1 MAIVGAIRVAP
12 TTSTTAERIGAAW
25 VHATRSTRRAAVLSV
40 LTSVVFG
47 AMTPATTAV
56 RCAVAATG
64 CVIAVAALVDVH
76 ERRLPNRLVLVALC
90 CTLAPLLLGDPADV
104 VRVGAGTLIVGGL
117 LLGVRLRRGV
127 GMGDVKVGAV
137 IGGNAALVALP
148 AAPAAVA
155 AAAASAAVAG
165 WVLRRSSLPLGPA
178 LWFGWAVAL
187 ATAGTGWWT

>member
-47 AMTPATTAV
+47 AMTPATPAV
-56 RCAVAATG
+56 RCAVAAG
-64 CVIAVAALVDVH
+64 GGVIAIAALVDVH

-90 CTLAPLLLGDPADV
+90 STLAALLFGAPGDV
-104 VRVGAGTLIVGGL
+104 VRVAAGMCIAGVL

-127 GMGDVKVGAV
+127 GMGDVKLGAV
-137 IGGNAALVALP
+137 IGGNVALVALP
-148 AAPAAVA
+148 AAPVAVAVA
-155 AAAASAAVAG
+155 AAAAAG
-165 WVLRRSSLPLGPA
+165 TGWLLRRSSLPLGPA
-178 LWFGWAVAL
+178 LWFGWAVAV
-187 ATAGTGWWT
+187 ATAGQGWWT